1 MGASVVFYGQ
11 NRQLTPQRNAV
22 DFALNPSAMAT
33 TFEASKHMKA
43 LVGFLSELGE
53 KGVGLYEH
61 HFDAQSFG
69 SFSVVVGLPHD
80 RLKFAWDGRDEI
92 LIVSVGKG
100 SNNSGP
106 MTWVH
111 EMNISLP
118 KGEGAERVYEE
129 IASNTLDILAI

>member
-1 MGASVVFYGQ
+1 MD
-11 NRQLTPQRNAV
+11 PQRRPAWSPFFNAECAV
-22 DFALNPSAMAT
+22 AVHSRPTLNRRAMAT
-33 TFEASKHMKA
+33 TFEASKHMET
-43 LVGFLSELGE
+43 LVGFLNELGE

-69 SFSVVVGLPHD
+69 SFSVVVGLPHE
-80 RLKFAWDGRDEI
+80 RLKFVWDGRDEI

-100 SNNSGP
+100 SNASGL
-106 MTWVH
+106 MAWIH

-118 KGEGAERVYEE
+118 KGAGVYEE